1 MKDKICFKIYAYE
14 TVEIKERKGI
24 PNKDEILN
32 THVNFRIDGNN
43 DTKNKKTEK
52 SNRKRAMTKFN
63 TSGNLRKTMTKST
76 KNIPNLKDK
85 DCLIF
90 WNIKDI
96 KYNAIIGVIYIEN
109 KI

>member
-14 TVEIKERKGI
+14 TVEIKERKVI

-90 WNIKDI
+90 
-96 KYNAIIGVIYIEN
+96 
-109 KI
+109 

>member
-43 DTKNKKTEK
+43 VTTKNKKTEK
-52 SNRKRAMTKFN
+52 SNRKSAMTKFN

-76 KNIPNLKDK
+76 KSIPHLKNK

-90 WNIKDI
+90 
-96 KYNAIIGVIYIEN
+96 
-109 KI
+109 